1 MFKYYLN
8 ILNILIILQVTE
20 IYNTFYAPKEVAINN
35 IEHNSDDEDLI
46 SHISKRQRI
55 KKISELDKFLK
66 TDRASALCNS
76 LSWWKVSLLKKYFF
90 NHLKY

>member
-46 SHISKRQRI
+46 SHISKRQCI
-55 KKISELDKFLK
+55 DKISELDKFLK
-66 TDRASALCNS
+66 TDRALALCNS
-76 LSWWKVSLLKKYFF
+76 LS
-90 NHLKY
+90 

>member
-46 SHISKRQRI
+46 SHISKR
-55 KKISELDKFLK
+55 
-66 TDRASALCNS
+66 
-76 LSWWKVSLLKKYFF
+76 
-90 NHLKY
+90 

>member
-55 KKISELDKFLK
+55 DKISELDKFLK

-76 LSWWKVSLLKKYFF
+76 LSW
-90 NHLKY
+90 